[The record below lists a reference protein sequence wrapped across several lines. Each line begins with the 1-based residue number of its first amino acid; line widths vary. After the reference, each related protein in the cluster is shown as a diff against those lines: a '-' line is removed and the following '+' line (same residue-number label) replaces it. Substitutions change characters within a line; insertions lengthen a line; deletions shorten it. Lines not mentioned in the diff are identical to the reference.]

1 VLSSLDEFFGD
12 VFSNAASCLECW
24 LTTDARWVELAMA
37 GDEDT
42 YTHDSNVLHVI
53 FGAMR
58 LVFSILLCHVES
70 DDLLSRGYALTL
82 DEWWL

>member
-1 VLSSLDEFFGD
+1 
-12 VFSNAASCLECW
+12 
-24 LTTDARWVELAMA
+24 MA